1 MHTGSYSVSA
11 ALLNQTRKSTVAFFA
26 TDPLRWVSARRTLI
40 GGGFSG
46 AAGERAAADRVRSGC
61 PRGGQ
66 FFGDPVSPVECPRG
80 GQGKWLVLPN
90 PRGGRGAA
98 DMVWHASCPR
108 GGQVFWVGAS
118 PFRVRGADRVS
129 GWFCSIRKVGGVPR
143 TGCGMRVVRGADSFS
158 GLRHHRLRVRWAD
171 RLSGWFSQTAGERA
185 AADRVWQAECP
196 RRGISE
202 WWMAAFF

>member
-118 PFRVRGADRVS
+118 PGECPCGGQGKWLVLLNPPGRRGAE
-129 GWFCSIRKVGGVPR
+129 
-143 TGCGMRVVRGADSFS
+143 
-158 GLRHHRLRVRWAD
+158 D
-171 RLSGWFSQTAGERA
+171 RL
-185 AADRVWQAECP
+185 WQAECP
-196 RRGISE
+196 RGGIGE
-202 WWMAAFF
+202 RWMAAFF